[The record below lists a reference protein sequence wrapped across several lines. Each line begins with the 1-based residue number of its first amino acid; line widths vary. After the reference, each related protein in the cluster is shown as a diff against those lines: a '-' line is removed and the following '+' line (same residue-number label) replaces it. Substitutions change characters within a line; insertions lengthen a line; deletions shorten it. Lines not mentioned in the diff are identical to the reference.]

1 MQQDTLLTAGQ
12 QLTANAS
19 PDAETVI
26 IDTGCANLSS
36 VRFAF
41 ERLGVK
47 VLVTDDKA
55 KIKAAKRVSE
65 IVVLLGGAV
74 ANAVNALYQSVL
86 DGAAI
91 TVELIEKVIEE
102 AKKDVSHPQLRP
114 VVIRIRDKVGEMIVV

>member
-1 MQQDTLLTAGQ
+1 M
-12 QLTANAS
+12 NAMEKIKLS
-19 PDAETVI
+19 KERV
-26 IDTGCANLSS
+26 NLIADLKSGN
-36 VRFAF
+36 
-41 ERLGVK
+41 LKGM
-47 VLVTDDKA
+47 A
-55 KIKAAKRVSE
+55 KIKASKRVVD

-114 VVIRIRDKVGEMIVV
+114 VVIRIRDHEQELVAA